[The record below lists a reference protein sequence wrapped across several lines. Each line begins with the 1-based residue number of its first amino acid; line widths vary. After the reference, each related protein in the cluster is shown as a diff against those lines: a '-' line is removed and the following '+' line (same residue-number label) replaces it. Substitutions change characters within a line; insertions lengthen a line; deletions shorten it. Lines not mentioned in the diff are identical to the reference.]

1 MAGSVE
7 KLIMMD
13 ASHDMIKLCKDD
25 TGAHD
30 QDIETSFIVGD
41 EEFLPIK
48 ERCSYSLF
56 HFQLCA
62 TTLANALSFQF
73 LNLWDEVQ

>member
-1 MAGSVE
+1 MPGSVE

-30 QDIETSFIVGD
+30 QNVETSFVVGD

-48 ERCSYSLF
+48 ERCS
-56 HFQLCA
+56 
-62 TTLANALSFQF
+62 
-73 LNLWDEVQ
+73 